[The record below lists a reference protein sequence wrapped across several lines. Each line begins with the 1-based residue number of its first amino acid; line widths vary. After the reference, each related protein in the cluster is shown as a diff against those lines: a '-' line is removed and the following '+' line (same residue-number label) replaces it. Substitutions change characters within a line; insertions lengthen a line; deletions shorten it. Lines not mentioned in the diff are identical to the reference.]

1 MPAIRGSV
9 FCLLFLLVSVPAA
22 AQEPGQDPAQE
33 NEPLPL
39 VGATVLTL
47 DPGSG
52 ELVSG
57 VTVLVSDG
65 TIEAIQP
72 AGAET
77 PDGYRTLDLTGRYLV
92 PGLID
97 SHVHIANF
105 PAARRA
111 LVSGVTTARSMGT
124 SHFIDVGL
132 RELAA
137 SGRIDSPEI
146 LAAGYHVRPQLG
158 ETVFVDAPELSD
170 LISEGARTPEAL
182 GRLVRLMAARD
193 VDWIKVVATDRAGLP
208 TSDPRRP
215 LYNAETLEALVEEAA
230 TAGIPVAAHA
240 HGDEGGRAAVL
251 AGVRSIEHGTYLSG
265 ETLVLMVERGAY
277 LVPTIAVVA
286 DMTVPGGDYDNA
298 VLQVR
303 GRHMLPRVRQ
313 TAAEAHRQGVRIVAA
328 TDTGY
333 SDRSVV
339 RLSHELIELAEVGL
353 SELDAIRAATSVAAE
368 MLDIADRVGRIAV
381 GYEADLIVLD
391 ADPLTGIGAYQDVLV
406 VIHNGRVAVNRLE
419 W

>member
-1 MPAIRGSV
+1 MPVLGHWV
-9 FCLLFLLVSVPAA
+9 LCLMFVLAGLPAA
-22 AQEPGQDPAQE
+22 AQTP
-33 NEPLPL
+33 EPLAL
-39 VGATVLTL
+39 VGATVLN
-47 DPGSG
+47 PASG
-52 ELVSG
+52 EPMAG
-57 VTVLVSDG
+57 ATVLVSDG
-65 TIEAIQP
+65 RIEAIRP
-72 AGAET
+72 SGSAA
-77 PDGYRTLDLTGRYLV
+77 PDGYRTIDLTNRYLV

-97 SHVHIANF
+97 AHVHIADF
-105 PAARRA
+105 AAARRA

-124 SHFIDVGL
+124 AHFIDVGL

-158 ETVFVDAPELSD
+158 DAVFVDVPELAD
-170 LISEGARTPEAL
+170 LIGEGARTPQAL
-182 GRLVRLMAARD
+182 GRLVQLMASRN

-215 LYNAETLEALVEEAA
+215 LYDAETLEALVEEAA

-251 AGVRSIEHGTYLSG
+251 AGVRSIEHGTYLSP
-265 ETLVLMVERGAY
+265 ETLALMVERGTY

-286 DMTVPGGDYDNA
+286 DMTIPGGDYDSA

-313 TAAEAHRQGVRIVAA
+313 TAARAHRQGVPIVAA

-339 RLSHELIELAEVGL
+339 RLSHELIELVEVGL
-353 SELDAIRAATSVAAE
+353 SELDAIRAATTVAAE
-368 MLDIADRVGRIAV
+368 MLDIADRVGRIVV

-406 VIHNGRVAVNRLE
+406 VINNGRVVVNRLE